1 MIRIQLSILLTFLG
15 FALKAQDI
23 HFSQFNDLPLALN
36 PALSGKMDGT
46 VRAGTIYRNQWNS
59 VSVPFESTGIYGDF
73 KSSPSF
79 LNGKEIGWV
88 IQILND
94 RSGTGGLNES
104 VVNLSGSYHHY
115 LTKKKDQL
123 LTAGISLGGFQKS
136 IDLSKLN
143 FENQFQFETA
153 NFGNISSNENFEN
166 NALTKFDAAI
176 GATWTYF
183 SEYGYQAVAG
193 LSIAH
198 LTKPNVSF
206 YGSDDPLARRINF
219 HAGGIYPINRRFD
232 LDPSMLISRQN
243 KNTNT
248 VIGADLLYDLGRRTV
263 EKIDLKLGVFFRAKD
278 AMNLTFGMNIDN
290 WSIDLGYDINV
301 SSLVPAS
308 QTRGAF
314 EISISFVNRMY
325 KGAKNMKYVIPG
337 DRLL

>member
-1 MIRIQLSILLTFLG
+1 MNIKAFILLFFISLTSFG
-15 FALKAQDI
+15 QDI
-23 HFSQFNDLPLALN
+23 HFSQFNDLPLSLN

-46 VRAGTIYRNQWNS
+46 FRAGTIYRNQWNS
-59 VSVPFESTGIYGDF
+59 VSVPFESTGLYSDF
-73 KSSPSF
+73 RSTPKF
-79 LNGKEIGWV
+79 LNGKDIGWG

-94 RSGTGGLNES
+94 RSGSAGLNET
-104 VVNLSGSYHHY
+104 VFNLSGSYHHY
-115 LTKKKDQL
+115 LSKKKDQL
-123 LTAGISLGGFQKS
+123 LTAGLSLGGFQKS

-143 FENQFQFETA
+143 FENQFQYETA
-153 NFGNISSNENFEN
+153 NFGNISSNENIESSAF
-166 NALTKFDAAI
+166 TKLDLGL

-206 YGSDDPLARRINF
+206 YGNDDPLARKITF
-219 HAGGIYPINRRFD
+219 HASGIYPLNNKFD
-232 LDPSMLISRQN
+232 IDPSMLLSRQN
-243 KNTNT
+243 KNTNF
-248 VIGADLLYDLGRRTV
+248 VIGTDFIYDLGRRTV
-263 EKIDLKLGVFFRAKD
+263 EKIDLKMGVFFRTKD
-278 AMNLTFGMNIDN
+278 AANITFGMNHDN
-290 WSIDLGYDINV
+290 WSIDLGYDINF

-325 KGAKNMKYVIPG
+325 KGAKNLKYVIPG